1 MFAEMTILPTKSGN
15 LDRPADASAALPAIP
30 GGWCER
36 ALFVGERRF
45 DLALPAAPDEFLD
58 DPEVLAENRRD
69 DFMPYW
75 AYLWPAATPLAE
87 AILRADWPAGMRALE
102 LGAGIGLPGLAAAAA
117 GLRVTFSDYR
127 RDPVD
132 LAVHNARRH
141 GYDAEGMLLDW
152 RAPSK
157 ERFPLILASDVLYE
171 VRNHE
176 PILRVLAAMLE
187 PQGVCWIGDA
197 GRAAAQPFPAAA
209 RAAGFEVELHDRACR
224 PRDDLPIGEFRLLIV
239 TRSTAPV

>member
-1 MFAEMTILPTKSGN
+1 MTDT
-15 LDRPADASAALPAIP
+15 ADAIAALSGIP

-45 DLALPAAPDEFLD
+45 DVVLPAAPDEFLD

-87 AILRADWPAGMRALE
+87 AILRADWPAGARTLE

-127 RDPVD
+127 REPVD
-132 LAVHNARRH
+132 LAMHNARRH
-141 GYDAEGMLLDW
+141 GYDAAGMLLDW
-152 RAPSK
+152 RSPRA

-171 VRNHE
+171 LRNHE

-187 PQGVCWIGDA
+187 PGGTCWIGDA
-197 GRAAAQPFPAAA
+197 GRAAAEPFPAAA
-209 RAAGFEVELHDRACR
+209 RAAGFEVALHDRAGR
-224 PRDDLPIGEFRLLIV
+224 PRDAMPIGEFRLLIV
-239 TRSTAPV
+239 TREAS